1 MPEEIEALVEGGQAS
16 AGPPLGPALGPLGIN
31 VGEVVSEINKE
42 TSRYEGM
49 TIPVKVIVDEETGDF
64 EVEVGSP
71 PTSALIKNE
80 LGIDKGSGSEEDAP
94 VGDLSIQQL
103 IEIAES
109 KKGSILAKNKKR
121 AVKEVLGAC
130 VSMGVYAEGKDS
142 KKIQQEIDKG
152 KYDDQLEGDE
162 S

>member
-31 VGEVVSEINKE
+31 VGEVVSEINEK
-42 TSRYEGM
+42 TSGYEGM

-64 EVEVGSP
+64 EIEIGSP

-80 LGIDKGSGSEEDAP
+80 LGIDKGAGSEEDAP
-94 VGDLSIQQL
+94 VGDLSISQL
-103 IEIAES
+103 IEIAGK

-121 AVKEVLGAC
+121 AVKEVLGVC
-130 VSMGVYAEGKDS
+130 VSMGVYAEGKDP
-142 KKIQQEIDKG
+142 KKVQREIDKG
-152 KYDDQLEGDE
+152 KYDDQLEGD
-162 S
+162 